1 MDSLRGPTL
10 LLLLQNLRSGMSA
23 NGSSNDSTIC
33 TQQTIKHSRTRLPAV
48 RTGQTASSCL
58 Q

>member
-1 MDSLRGPTL
+1 MDSLRGPTF

-33 TQQTIKHSRTRLPAV
+33 NIQTPYLSLEQKIENRTE
-48 RTGQTASSCL
+48 TDSC
-58 Q
+58 